1 MTRPNLSVFI
11 IDMSKIVIKTRDE
24 VIADEIILFSN
35 KKNLN
40 YL

>member
-11 IDMSKIVIKTRDE
+11 IDMSKIVIKARDE

>member
-11 IDMSKIVIKTRDE
+11 IDMSKIVIKARDE
-24 VIADEIILFSN
+24 GISDEMILISN